1 LSIAQGGRQTLIGLA
16 APRNVITMWIQE
28 IWRYPVKSMA
38 GERLETVEL
47 TESGVVGDRVVQV
60 RNATGGIMTARTRP
74 LLLRHRATLSGH
86 NQVLIDGLPWDAKE
100 VAGYIETAAGTGT
113 QLVMSD
119 AEDRFD
125 ILPLL
130 IATDGMLTAVGH
142 DRRRFRPN
150 LVVGGV
156 PGLAERRWEGGQLQV
171 GPVVIGMKDLR
182 MRCIMTTFD
191 PDSGQQDLTVLRRIR
206 REFSGRLGLNSYVV
220 SPSRVSVGDAV
231 ELTLVS

>member
-1 LSIAQGGRQTLIGLA
+1 
-16 APRNVITMWIQE
+16 MWIQE

-38 GERLETVEL
+38 GESLETAEL
-47 TESGVVGDRVVQV
+47 TESGVVGDRIIQV
-60 RNATGGIMTARTRP
+60 RNAAGRIMTARTRP
-74 LLLRHRATLSGH
+74 LLLRHGATLADD
-86 NQVLIDGLPWDAKE
+86 NQVLIDRLPWDAKE
-100 VAGYIETAAGTGT
+100 VARNIETAAGIGT

-130 IATDGMLTAVGH
+130 IATDGMLTVVGH

-156 PGLAERRWEGGQLQV
+156 PGLAERQWEGLQLKI

-182 MRCIMTTFD
+182 TRCIMTTFD

-206 REFSGRLGLNSYVV
+206 REFTGRLGLNSYVV
-220 SPSRVSVGDAV
+220 SPGRVSVGDAV
-231 ELTLVS
+231 ELILPS